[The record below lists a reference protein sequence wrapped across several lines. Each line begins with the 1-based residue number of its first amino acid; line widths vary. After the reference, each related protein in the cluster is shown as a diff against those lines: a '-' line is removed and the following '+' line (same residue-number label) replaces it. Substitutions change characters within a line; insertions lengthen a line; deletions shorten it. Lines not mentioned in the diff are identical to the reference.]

1 MNTRHIIGISGG
13 KDSAALAI
21 YLTRKR
27 DDWQYFRDLAKHAG
41 CLEAADEIVRSKCS
55 PPIECFFTDT
65 GKELPEVYDYLDKLE
80 KFLDQ
85 PIERLSPFARTEDA
99 NVAPFDHFLWAE
111 HGGLLPS
118 KRQRWCTIKMKIKPM
133 ERFVGSTPTINYVGI
148 RADEQARSKLS
159 SLRNVTA
166 VYPFVSDSLVRRDII
181 DILEETTGVP
191 EYYTWRSRSGCFFC
205 FFQRKNEWLGL
216 RERHPDLFRQAM
228 RYEEET
234 YDPATGRIYTWM
246 DRMSLRELDQ
256 RASDEA
262 LRDSVDGE
270 VIASDANRP
279 WQAVLLDNVG
289 DDSPYDH
296 SCAICS
302 L

>member
-27 DDWQYFRDLAKHAG
+27 DDWQYFRDLAEHAG
-41 CLEAADEIVRSKCS
+41 CLEAAREIAHAKCS

-85 PIERLSPFARTEDA
+85 PIERLSPFAHTEDA

-133 ERFVGSTPTINYVGI
+133 GRFVGSGPAINYVGI

-159 SLRNVTA
+159 SLRNVTP
-166 VYPFVSDSLVRRDII
+166 VYPFVADGLVRRDII
-181 DILEETTGVP
+181 NILEETTAIP

-216 RERHPDLFRQAM
+216 RERHPDLFEQAM

-234 YDPATGRIYTWM
+234 YDPATGRTFTWM

-256 RASDEA
+256 EA
-262 LRDSVDGE
+262 LSEAKSQPVCAK
-270 VIASDANRP
+270 VIASDVTQR
-279 WQAVLLDNVG
+279 WQTALLENLG
-289 DDSPYDH
+289 DDDPYDH
-296 SCAICS
+296 ACAICS